1 MQLPL
6 HIDSASRVSLRQ
18 QLVDQL
24 RQMIVDGLL
33 APGSK
38 APSTRALSLQ
48 LSVARNTV
56 VRAYEKLIGEGYL
69 EARSAAATF
78 VCRDL
83 PNRCTEVAHM
93 TTVVDRAPD
102 IPLRAPADL
111 SDMRLGL
118 FSPPAER
125 MSHDFRI
132 GRPDASLFPKA
143 AWRRLVIECLGASQR
158 ALTDYGDPAGL
169 WPLRAAIVGHLRH
182 ARGIRTRPDEVIVVA
197 GSQEGLN
204 LVGRLLSISDAT
216 VAIEDPCYQGAAFAM
231 KSLGARLCPVPV
243 DEEGFDVSALGGQ
256 CAKLAY
262 VTPSHQFPLG
272 FTMSVGRRG
281 QLLEWAHRAGAYI
294 LEDDYDSDFR
304 YQSSPLLALKALD
317 RHDRVIYLGTFSKSI
332 GPGLRLGYVVV
343 PEHLAETARRLKALM
358 NNGHPWLDQ
367 AVVSEFVGSGAFQ
380 NHLVRIRKQYLLRRD
395 RLMHELEQLLGPL
408 RFEGVDGGMHLTCHL
423 PDDLPPTYDL
433 QQRLKRVGVGIYS
446 LAEAPVA
453 RHTRFA
459 GDDHVA
465 LFGYPCL
472 RESEI
477 CEAIGRLGRILAGRA
492 RSRPVRHTR
501 ELTRAARM

>member
-6 HIDSASRVSLRQ
+6 HIDPASEVSLRQ

-24 RQMIVDGLL
+24 RRMIVDGLL

-38 APSTRALSLQ
+38 VPSTRTLSLQ
-48 LSVARNTV
+48 LRVARNTV
-56 VRAYEKLIGEGYL
+56 VRAYEELIGEGYL

-78 VCRDL
+78 VCHDV
-83 PNRCTEVAHM
+83 PDRCTEVAHM
-93 TTVVDRAPD
+93 TTAVDRAPNL
-102 IPLRAPADL
+102 PLRAPVDL

-125 MSHDFRI
+125 LSHDFRI

-169 WPLRAAIVGHLRH
+169 WPLRVAIVGHLRH
-182 ARGIRTRPDEVIVVA
+182 ARGIRTRADEVIVVA

-204 LVGRLLSISDAT
+204 LVGRLLSIADAT

-243 DEEGFDVSALGGQ
+243 DNEGFDVAALDGER
-256 CAKLAY
+256 AKLAY

-272 FTMSVGRRG
+272 YTMSVGRRG
-281 QLLEWAHRAGAYI
+281 QLLEWAQRTGAYI

-304 YQSSPLLALKALD
+304 YHSSPLPALKALD

-332 GPGLRLGYVVV
+332 GPGLRLGYVIV

-367 AVVSEFVGSGAFQ
+367 AVVCEFIGSGAFQ
-380 NHLVRIRKQYLLRRD
+380 NHLVRIRKQYMLRRD
-395 RLMHELEQLLGPL
+395 RLMHELEELLGPL

-423 PDDLPPTYDL
+423 PDDLPAAYDL

-446 LAEAPVA
+446 LAEAPVT
-453 RHTRFA
+453 RHARFA

-472 RESEI
+472 TESEI
-477 CEAIGRLGRILAGRA
+477 GEAISRLRRTLAGSA
-492 RSRPVRHTR
+492 RSRAPTHARD
-501 ELTRAARM
+501 LTGAARI

>member
-1 MQLPL
+1 
-6 HIDSASRVSLRQ
+6 
-18 QLVDQL
+18 
-24 RQMIVDGLL
+24 MIVDGLL

-38 APSTRALSLQ
+38 APSTRTLSLQ

-56 VRAYEKLIGEGYL
+56 VRAYEKLTGEGYL

-83 PNRCTEVAHM
+83 PDRCTEVARM
-93 TTVVDRAPD
+93 TSVVDRASD
-102 IPLRAPADL
+102 IPLRAPVDL

-125 MSHDFRI
+125 LSYDFRI

-143 AWRRLVIECLGASQR
+143 AWRRLVTECLGASHR

-169 WPLRAAIVGHLRH
+169 WPLRAAVVGHLRH
-182 ARGIRTRPDEVIVVA
+182 ARGIRGHHRGRVA
-197 GSQEGLN
+197 GRLEPDRAAFEHR
-204 LVGRLLSISDAT
+204 GRDGRDRGSLLS
-216 VAIEDPCYQGAAFAM
+216 GRAFAL
-231 KSLGARLCPVPV
+231 KSLGARMCPVPV
-243 DEEGFDVSALGGQ
+243 DEEGFDVAALGGQ

-281 QLLEWAHRAGAYI
+281 QLLEWAHRTGAYI

-343 PEHLAETARRLKALM
+343 PEHLAETARSLKALM

-367 AVVSEFVGSGAFQ
+367 AVVCEFVGSGAFQ
-380 NHLVRIRKQYLLRRD
+380 NHLVRIRRQYMLRRD
-395 RLMHELEQLLGPL
+395 RLMHELEEFLGPL

-423 PDDLPPTYDL
+423 PDDLPPAYDL

-453 RHTRFA
+453 RHARFA

-472 RESEI
+472 SESEI
-477 CEAIGRLGRILAGRA
+477 REAISRLGRTLAGRA
-492 RSRPVRHTR
+492 GARPATRTRDLTHT
-501 ELTRAARM
+501 ARV

>member
-6 HIDSASRVSLRQ
+6 HIDPASRISLRQ
-18 QLVDQL
+18 QLADEM
-24 RQMIVDGLL
+24 RRMIVDGLL
-33 APGSK
+33 APGSEV
-38 APSTRALSLQ
+38 PSTRTLSLQ

-83 PNRCTEVAHM
+83 PDRCTEVAHVA
-93 TTVVDRAPD
+93 TVVDRSPD
-102 IPLRAPADL
+102 RALRAPVDL
-111 SDMRLGL
+111 SDMQLGL
-118 FSPPAER
+118 FSRPAQR
-125 MSHDFRI
+125 LSHDFRI

-143 AWRRLVIECLGASQR
+143 AWRRLVIECLGASQH

-169 WPLRAAIVGHLRH
+169 WPLRVAIAGHLRH
-182 ARGIRTRPDEVIVVA
+182 ASGIRTRPEEVIVVA

-204 LVGRLLSISDAT
+204 LVGRLLNISDTT

-231 KSLGARLCPVPV
+231 KSLGARMCPVPV
-243 DEEGFDVSALGGQ
+243 DDEGFDVSAL
-256 CAKLAY
+256 CDRRAMLAY

-272 FTMSVGRRG
+272 STMSVGRRD
-281 QLLEWAHRAGAYI
+281 QLLEWANRTDAYI

-304 YQSSPLLALKALD
+304 YRSSPLLALKALD

-343 PEHLAETARRLKALM
+343 PAHLAETARSLKALM
-358 NNGHPWLDQ
+358 NNGHPWLEQ
-367 AVVSEFVGSGAFQ
+367 AVVSEFIGSGAFH

-395 RLMHELEQLLGPL
+395 RLMHELEGLLGPL
-408 RFEGVDGGMHLTCHL
+408 CFEGVDGGMHLTCHL
-423 PDDLPPTYDL
+423 PGDLPPAHDL
-433 QQRLKRVGVGIYS
+433 QQQLKRVGVGIYS
-446 LAEAPVA
+446 LTEAPVT
-453 RHTRFA
+453 RHARFA

-472 RESEI
+472 PESDI
-477 CEAIGRLGRILAGRA
+477 CEAIGRLGRILAGRS
-492 RSRPVRHTR
+492 RSRTATQVHDSRG
-501 ELTRAARM
+501 ARV

>member
-6 HIDSASRVSLRQ
+6 HIVPTSPGSLRQ
-18 QLVDQL
+18 QLVDQM
-24 RQMIVDGLL
+24 RHMILDGLL

-38 APSTRALSLQ
+38 VPSTRTLSLQ

-83 PNRCTEVAHM
+83 PSRCTEVAHM
-93 TTVVDRAPD
+93 TTEADRARN
-102 IPLRAPADL
+102 IPLRAPVDL

-118 FSPPAER
+118 FNPPTER
-125 MSHDFRI
+125 LSHDFRI
-132 GRPDASLFPKA
+132 GRPDATLFPKA
-143 AWRRLVIECLGASQR
+143 AWQRLVVACLGASQR

-169 WPLRAAIVGHLRH
+169 WPLRIAVVGHLRH
-182 ARGIRTRPDEVIVVA
+182 ARGIRTRPDEVIIVA

-204 LVGRLLSISDAT
+204 LVGRLLNVADAT
-216 VAIEDPCYQGAAFAM
+216 VATEDPCYQGAAFAM
-231 KSLGARLCPVPV
+231 KSLGAKIFPVPV
-243 DEEGFDVSALGGQ
+243 DSEGFDVAALGRQG
-256 CAKLAY
+256 AKLAY

-272 FTMSVGRRG
+272 FTMSVGRRA
-281 QLLEWAHRAGAYI
+281 QLLEWAQRTGAYI

-304 YQSSPLLALKALD
+304 YQSSPLPALKGLD

-343 PEHLAETARRLKALM
+343 PEHLAETARSLKALM

-367 AVVSEFVGSGAFQ
+367 AVVCEFVASGAFQ
-380 NHLVRIRKQYLLRRD
+380 NHLVRIRKQYMLRRD
-395 RLMHELEQLLGPL
+395 RLMHELEALLGPL

-423 PDDLPPTYDL
+423 PDDLPPAFDL

-446 LAEAPVA
+446 LAEAPVT
-453 RHTRFA
+453 RHARFA

-472 RESEI
+472 PEAEI
-477 CEAIGRLGRILAGRA
+477 CEAISRLGRALAAGASPRTVA
-492 RSRPVRHTR
+492 HTR
-501 ELTRAARM
+501 ELTRAARI

>member
-6 HIDSASRVSLRQ
+6 HIDPARRASLRQ

-24 RQMIVDGLL
+24 RQMIVEGLL

-38 APSTRALSLQ
+38 VPSTRTLSLQ

-56 VRAYEKLIGEGYL
+56 VRAYEKLVGEGYL
-69 EARSAAATF
+69 EARTAAATF
-78 VCRDL
+78 VCRVL
-83 PNRCTEVAHM
+83 PDRCTEVAQLAS
-93 TTVVDRAPD
+93 VADPAPH
-102 IPLRAPADL
+102 IPLRAPVDL
-111 SDMRLGL
+111 SNMRLGL
-118 FSPPAER
+118 FNPPAER
-125 MSHDFRI
+125 LSHDFRI

-169 WPLRAAIVGHLRH
+169 WPLRVAIVGHLRH
-182 ARGIRTRPDEVIVVA
+182 ARGIRTRPEEVIVVA

-204 LVGRLLSISDAT
+204 LVGRLLNVADQT

-231 KSLGARLCPVPV
+231 QSLGARMCPVPV
-243 DEEGFDVSALGGQ
+243 DREGLEVAALGGER
-256 CAKLAY
+256 ARLAC

-272 FTMSVGRRG
+272 FTMSVGRRAE
-281 QLLEWAHRAGAYI
+281 LLDWAQRSGAYI

-304 YQSSPLLALKALD
+304 YHSSPLPALKALD

-343 PEHLAETARRLKALM
+343 PEHLAETARSLKALM

-367 AVVSEFVGSGAFQ
+367 AVVCEFVASGAFQ
-380 NHLVRIRKQYLLRRD
+380 NHLVRIRKQYMLRRD
-395 RLMHELEQLLGPL
+395 RLMHELEGLFGPL

-423 PDDLPPTYDL
+423 PDDLPTAYDL
-433 QQRLKRVGVGIYS
+433 QQKLKRVGVGIYS
-446 LAEAPVA
+446 LAEAPVI
-453 RHTRFA
+453 RHARFA

-472 RESEI
+472 TESEI
-477 CEAIGRLGRILAGRA
+477 GEAISRLRRIIAGSA
-492 RSRPVRHTR
+492 RPRTATHAHD
-501 ELTRAARM
+501 LGRAARI

>member
-6 HIDSASRVSLRQ
+6 HIDPASPVSLRH
-18 QLVDQL
+18 QLADQM
-24 RQMIVDGLL
+24 RHMIVDGLL

-38 APSTRALSLQ
+38 VPSSRTLSLQ
-48 LSVARNTV
+48 LSVARNTI
-56 VRAYEKLIGEGYL
+56 VRAYEQLIGEGYL
-69 EARSAAATF
+69 EARTAAATF
-78 VCRDL
+78 VCHDV
-83 PNRCTEVAHM
+83 PNNCTEVGHM
-93 TTVVDRAPD
+93 ATVDRAAD
-102 IPLRAPADL
+102 IPLSAPVDL

-125 MSHDFRI
+125 LPYDFRI
-132 GRPDASLFPKA
+132 GRPDSSLFPKA
-143 AWRRLVIECLGASQR
+143 AWRRLVIECLGASQP

-204 LVGRLLSISDAT
+204 LVGRLLNVADAAI
-216 VAIEDPCYQGAAFAM
+216 AIEDPCYQGAAFAM
-231 KSLGARLCPVPV
+231 KSLGARLRPVPV
-243 DEEGFDVSALGGQ
+243 DDEGFDVAALSGKH
-256 CAKLAY
+256 AKLAY

-272 FTMSVGRRG
+272 ATMSVGRRA
-281 QLLEWAHRAGAYI
+281 QLLEWAHRTGAYV

-343 PEHLAETARRLKALM
+343 PEHLADAARSLKALM

-367 AVVSEFVGSGAFQ
+367 AVVAEFVGSGAFQ
-380 NHLVRIRKQYLLRRD
+380 NHLVRIRKQYMLRRD
-395 RLMHELEQLLGPL
+395 RLMHELEELLGPL

-433 QQRLKRVGVGIYS
+433 QQRLKQVGVGIYS

-453 RHTRFA
+453 RHARFA

-472 RESEI
+472 SESQI
-477 CEAIGRLGRILAGRA
+477 SEAISRLGRTLAGRA
-492 RSRPVRHTR
+492 RSPAATR
-501 ELTRAARM
+501 TRDVARTARL